1 MAGEAPEFQLPGLA
15 RRAMSGVMRGH
26 GTAGAGRCGRIG
38 QDGRG
43 PRGPA
48 RDRAGPLPGALARA
62 ATRRLTGF
70 GPLDELTAEFFRH
83 RPRPGAAWLVLVD
96 GLDEIP
102 DADARGAAPRMVAG
116 AAADEPKLYR
126 SLPAGRTGVY
136 RAFAELLYEQNAH
149 QHVADTHAAAIHR
162 LKDRHQVPK
171 DRGTTEAA
179 ARRVAD
185 HLPQL
190 IDQPAHERINGN
202 TAPAVVVP
210 PHARGRGAPPKVA
223 AERPAG
229 RGGGGPGHRARSA
242 HAFRRG
248 VPGHRP
254 VGRGRRPGRD
264 PRRHPGSGGRIRH
277 LRDPRGVRHA
287 RGREERHARAPEA
300 HLPPHPGITSGKLAD
315 MSTATHRS
323 P

>member
-1 MAGEAPEFQLPGLA
+1 M
-15 RRAMSGVMRGH
+15 MRGH

-210 PHARGRGAPPKVA
+210 ASRPWAGCPPRKWRRNGRL
-223 AERPAG
+223 AG
-229 RGGGGPGHRARSA
+229 
-242 HAFRRG
+242 
-248 VPGHRP
+248 VE
-254 VGRGRRPGRD
+254 
-264 PRRHPGSGGRIRH
+264 GGRATALGLLTRFAEEFQGIAQWDAVDALDEIRG
-277 LRDPRGVRHA
+277 DT
-287 RGREERHARAPEA
+287 
-300 HLPPHPGITSGKLAD
+300 PGAGDGYGT
-315 MSTATHRS
+315 
-323 P
+323 